1 MTRIRDVKGFQ
12 NAVVYLLIAHLL
24 VAVALAASPQLH
36 QLFHH
41 DADHSTHECVVT
53 LMISG
58 GSDGSPAPQVL
69 EAGAILPTSFNFF
82 PDAHSPDVTALF
94 LGAYV
99 FEHAPPFA

>member
-1 MTRIRDVKGFQ
+1 MTRIRDVKGWQ

-24 VAVALAASPQLH
+24 IVVALAASPHLH

-41 DADHSTHECVVT
+41 DADHGSHECVVT

-69 EAGAILPTSFNFF
+69 EAGAILTTSFNFS
-82 PDAHSPDVTALF
+82 PKTHSPDVTPLF
-94 LGAYV
+94 LSAHV

>member
-1 MTRIRDVKGFQ
+1 MTRIRDVKGLQ

-24 VAVALAASPQLH
+24 IVAVLAASPHLH

-41 DADHSTHECVVT
+41 DADHGTHECVVT

-58 GSDGSPAPQVL
+58 GSDGSSAPQVL
-69 EAGAILPTSFNFF
+69 EAGAILPTSFNFS
-82 PDAHSPDVTALF
+82 PQAQSPDVAPLF
-94 LGAYV
+94 LSAHV

>member
-1 MTRIRDVKGFQ
+1 MTRIHDVKGWQ

-24 VAVALAASPQLH
+24 IVVALAASPHLH

-41 DADHSTHECVVT
+41 DVDHGTHECVVT

-69 EAGAILPTSFNFF
+69 EAGAILPTSFNFS
-82 PDAHSPDVTALF
+82 PEAQAHDVTPLF
-94 LGAYV
+94 LSAHV
-99 FEHAPPFA
+99 FEHAPPVA